1 VVVSFVFEVVL
12 VVKLDVEVEVAPVV
26 VSFVFE
32 VVPVILLEVELIK
45 DVLVGKL

>member
-1 VVVSFVFEVVL
+1 L
-12 VVKLDVEVEVAPVV
+12 VEVAPVV

>member
-1 VVVSFVFEVVL
+1 
-12 VVKLDVEVEVAPVV
+12 VV

-45 DVLVGKL
+45 DVLVGKLWVEVVFKIVVVL